1 VVGEVQHVK
10 EESMLLAA
18 LLVLGCGPMGW
29 RFPWWVWALGIA
41 FQAGENACRVS
52 MQKKTK

>member
-1 VVGEVQHVK
+1 
-10 EESMLLAA
+10 MLLAA